1 MFQRAASLLPQHPII
16 KVELFSDNEFVDIAA
31 DRFDPG
37 VRLDEAVAQDMIA
50 VHISPDVHFIVL
62 APAAI

>member
-1 MFQRAASLLPQHPII
+1 MFLTGCQSFAPVSHHQG
-16 KVELFSDNEFVDIAA
+16 SDNGFVDIAA

-50 VHISPDVHFIVL
+50 VHISPDVHL
-62 APAAI
+62 